1 MIKSHLNIVAIFT
14 LIILLAMSRLVPHP
28 PNFTPIIAMAVL
40 SGAFLNN
47 RLLSFTLPLLAMF
60 ISDLFLGF
68 HSGMFVVYFSIA
80 ICVFLGFL
88 ISKKPSLIN
97 SIIALSASVFVFYV
111 ITNFSV
117 WYNSS
122 LYPQTIEGLIS
133 CYILAL
139 PFVQNTLV
147 STLIFGLG
155 SFFVYDKLQKY
166 LIFSTKNQN
175 S

>member
-1 MIKSHLNIVAIFT
+1 MIKSYFNIITIFT
-14 LIILLAMSRLVPHP
+14 LIMLLAMSRLVPHP

-68 HSGMFVVYFSIA
+68 HSGMFVVYFSIS
-80 ICVFLGFL
+80 ICVLLGFF
-88 ISKKPSLIN
+88 ISKKPSFAN
-97 SIIALSASVFVFYV
+97 SIVALSASVFVFYL
-111 ITNFSV
+111 ITNFFV
-117 WYNSS
+117 WYNSG

-155 SFFVYDKLQKY
+155 SFLIYYRIQKY